1 MKKDPRLK
9 KINELF
15 VNYATGNF
23 NYRIEISDK
32 RDELDA
38 FISNINMLGEELKST
53 TISKNFFNNIFNS
66 VSDMLFIM
74 DDKGLIKDINL
85 RVSEMIGMKSSELI
99 GQPMK
104 ILNKDCHNLSY
115 QDIFKKLNK
124 SNNPVEFETVF
135 ITKKEKHV
143 PVYCSC
149 SQLIS
154 ENEKNPFLVII
165 AKDLTRTKLFEK
177 RIKESEEKYKNI
189 FQNSSDCNF
198 ILDKTEKIINLNTAG
213 YHLLQLSEKEPVNF
227 YLKNLFIKSSD
238 YSQIKKDLKYQESI
252 TDFKTKIIS
261 KNNTKHILISLSKIK
276 NEHDEFTGY
285 QGIIKDNSQLKET
298 ENIIFRTI
306 VKTQEQERDRFAKDL
321 HDSLG
326 QQLSGIKL
334 QMEVLK
340 ISPNISKRKYEQLI
354 TKTNNDLKA
363 AITELRRV
371 CFNIMPRTLK
381 TFGLSFAIKE
391 LCRKVNEYSNIKF
404 DINYYKNV
412 PALDKQLE
420 INLFRIIQE
429 FINNSIKHGQCSE
442 IKILVN
448 FNKTVLHILLKDN
461 GIGFNKKNLKK
472 TESFGITNM
481 KSRVD
486 AYDGDIKITSSTGK
500 GTSCEIFI
508 PLKKTWYSN

>member
-53 TISKNFFNNIFNS
+53 TITKNFFNNIFNS

-74 DDKGLIKDINL
+74 DNKGLIKDINL
-85 RVSEMIGMKSSELI
+85 RVSEIIGMKNEELV
-99 GQPMK
+99 GQPME
-104 ILNKDCHNLSY
+104 ILNRACENLSY
-115 QDIFKKLNK
+115 QDLLKKINK
-124 SNNPVEFETVF
+124 NNYPVEFETAF
-135 ITKKEKHV
+135 ITKKEKQV

-149 SQLIS
+149 SKLIS

-189 FQNSSDCNF
+189 FQNSSDSNF
-198 ILDKTEKIINLNTAG
+198 ILDKTEKMINLNTAG
-213 YHLLQLSEKEPVNF
+213 HQLLELFENELTHFCLKDLFSKKSDYNLIKK
-227 YLKNLFIKSSD
+227 YLKTQD
-238 YSQIKKDLKYQESI
+238 SI
-252 TDFKTKIIS
+252 TDYKTKIIS
-261 KNNTKHILISLSKIK
+261 KEKSIPVLISLSKIK

-285 QGIIKDNSQLKET
+285 QGIIKDNTYLKET
-298 ENIIFRTI
+298 ENLIFRTI
-306 VKTQEQERDRFAKDL
+306 VETQEQERDRFAKDL

-340 ISPNISKRKYEQLI
+340 ISPNISKKKYNQLI
-354 TKTNNDLKA
+354 SKTNHDLKT
-363 AITELRRV
+363 AITELRHV

-391 LCRKVNEYSNIKF
+391 LCRKVHEYSNIEF
-404 DINYYKNV
+404 DIIYHKNV
-412 PALDKQLE
+412 PVLDKQLE

-429 FINNSIKHGQCSE
+429 FINNSVKHGKCTH
-442 IKILVN
+442 IKISVN
-448 FNKTVLHILLKDN
+448 FSKTTLHLVLKDN
-461 GIGFNKKNLKK
+461 GIGLNKKDISKI
-472 TESFGITNM
+472 EGFGITNM
-481 KSRVD
+481 RSRVD
-486 AYDGDIKITSSTGK
+486 AYDGEIKITGIKGK
-500 GTSCEIFI
+500 GTGCEIFI